1 MNETSRGAA
10 SRGGDPPIG
19 GYPPAPSSTTPSHSA
34 EAGGGATVRSA
45 AGGGTAAGSTRASST
60 TTPTS
65 NNTNSNLE
73 LPPGMSGDTDL
84 DGLGEGLSLTR
95 LLAGDTS
102 NWDFSDPL
110 GASVPTSTHNNHP
123 GHQHPLGSYRPWEAA
138 LSLPS
143 STTKTSSHE
152 TSPSTFTTLTSVST
166 MAPPPNVL
174 APPSSIPTR
183 PSPQFYQPHHYLD
196 QRSLPSFQSQFQ
208 EIPPPYGTASAVAA
222 ASASGAVA
230 THTPHAAVPHPHYPL
245 VPPPVQAREIPNIQ
259 QQFLDERHIQSQHQL
274 LTTYAGHAPPHIAQP
289 RPHFPPTSR
298 LAAHITG
305 SNTASSVGSSPIV
318 ARKSQVV
325 GATGGGSAHQH
336 ERATP
341 SSEGVTHLSAVEA
354 HPTLAAQLRK
364 KTARAGS
371 LEGSE
376 SDHSSVDTPGQV
388 AAISSTDPTPE
399 TLAGLA
405 DAFKP
410 PNVHHGGGLQHPTPS
425 SHMAGD
431 DPDKPTKKK
440 RKRCGECGGCQ
451 KKDNCGECAP
461 CRNDKSH
468 QICKLRRCDRLTEK
482 KPRKPNVSNI
492 IF

>member
-1 MNETSRGAA
+1 MNETSRGTGGG
-10 SRGGDPPIG
+10 SRGDPPIG
-19 GYPPAPSSTTPSHSA
+19 GYSPAPSSTTPSSNS
-34 EAGGGATVRSA
+34 EDRTG
-45 AGGGTAAGSTRASST
+45 ASST
-60 TTPTS
+60 RTTTS
-65 NNTNSNLE
+65 NNNNTDLNL
-73 LPPGMSGDTDL
+73 PTINTDVDL

-110 GASVPTSTHNNHP
+110 GASVPTTSHSQRVEYT
-123 GHQHPLGSYRPWEAA
+123 RPWEAE
-138 LSLPS
+138 LT
-143 STTKTSSHE
+143 STTPSTTHASSHN
-152 TSPSTFTTLTSVST
+152 TSSTFTTLTSVSS

-183 PSPQFYQPHHYLD
+183 PAPQFHQPHYYNTL
-196 QRSLPSFQSQFQ
+196 QSSLPSFQSQFQ
-208 EIPPPYGTASAVAA
+208 EIPPPYGTAAV
-222 ASASGAVA
+222 
-230 THTPHAAVPHPHYPL
+230 PHAPHPHYPL

-274 LTTYAGHAPPHIAQP
+274 LTTYGHSPHIAQP

-305 SNTASSVGSSPIV
+305 SSAGTTGSSIV
-318 ARKSQVV
+318 ARKSSHIT
-325 GATGGGSAHQH
+325 AH

-341 SSEGVTHLSAVEA
+341 STDVTHLSAVEA

-410 PNVHHGGGLQHPTPS
+410 PSHHVGGIQHPTPS
-425 SHMAGD
+425 VMAGD

-482 KPRKPNVSNI
+482 KPRKPNVSHLKKNTNFI
-492 IF
+492 RI